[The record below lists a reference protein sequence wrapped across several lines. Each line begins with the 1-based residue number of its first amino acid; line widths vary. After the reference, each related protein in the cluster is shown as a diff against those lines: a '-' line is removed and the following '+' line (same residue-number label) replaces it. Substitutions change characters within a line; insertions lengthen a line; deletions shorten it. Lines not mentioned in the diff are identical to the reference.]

1 MLRPIVFVHGA
12 FCGGWAF
19 DAFRAPFEAAGFETH
34 APFLPHHERGADL
47 DQLSQCGVRN
57 YAEAIADYASGLGQ
71 PPILVGHSMGGL
83 VVQLAAA
90 RIEAAALV
98 MIGSSAPWGVAPTTF
113 EEHGNSLGLMLL
125 GDYWRRPIMPDFTV
139 ALRTTLDR
147 LPRESARH
155 TFTRF
160 VPESGRAILETV
172 QWWLDHGRE
181 SVVQVERIRA
191 PVLAI
196 AGGVD
201 RVNPAS
207 TIRRIASRFPPGQA
221 RFQEFAGM
229 SHWLIGEPEWPAV
242 AQHVLAWLEG
252 QGVGAG
258 AGAAGRKPS
267 RARRGGR
274 RPVFAGV
281 AGATA

>member
-34 APFLPHHERGADL
+34 TPFLPHHERSADL
-47 DQLSQCGVRN
+47 DRLSQCGVRE
-57 YAEAIADYASGLGQ
+57 YAEAIAEYAGALGQ

-83 VVQLAAA
+83 VVQLVAA
-90 RIEAAALV
+90 RIEAAALI

-113 EEHGNSLGLMLL
+113 EEHGNSFGLMLL
-125 GDYWRRPIMPDFTV
+125 GDYWRRPVMPDFTV

-147 LPRESARH
+147 LPREAARQ

-172 QWWLDHGRE
+172 QWWLDHGRG
-181 SVVQVERIRA
+181 SVVQVDRIQA

-229 SHWLIGEPEWPAV
+229 SHWLIGEPEWPQV
-242 AQHVLAWLEG
+242 AAHALDWLAY
-252 QGVGAG
+252 QGLKPGPVDSRGRPSRSRRGVRRPAIAG
-258 AGAAGRKPS
+258 GAA
-267 RARRGGR
+267 
-274 RPVFAGV
+274 
-281 AGATA
+281 ATA

>member
-1 MLRPIVFVHGA
+1 VFVHGA

-34 APFLPHHERGADL
+34 APFLPHHERNADL
-47 DQLSQCGVRN
+47 DRLAQCGVRD
-57 YAEAIADYASGLGQ
+57 YAEAIAEYAAGLGQ

-83 VVQLAAA
+83 VAQLVAA
-90 RIEAAALV
+90 RIETAALII
-98 MIGSSAPWGVAPTTF
+98 IGSSAPWGVAPTTF
-113 EEHGNSLGLMLL
+113 EEHGNSFGLMLL

-147 LPRESARH
+147 LPREAARR

-172 QWWLDHGRE
+172 QWWLDHAMG
-181 SVVQVERIRA
+181 SVVPAERIQA

-196 AGGVD
+196 AGGAD

-207 TIRRIASRFPPGQA
+207 TIRRIAARFPPGQA

-229 SHWLIGEPEWPAV
+229 SHWLIGEPEWPQV
-242 AQHVLAWLEG
+242 AAHALEWLEQ
-252 QGVGAG
+252 QGLKPAAAGAQG
-258 AGAAGRKPS
+258 SRRRQRPQRAPLYAAGAAAP
-267 RARRGGR
+267 A
-274 RPVFAGV
+274 
-281 AGATA
+281 